1 MLSNIIFFL
10 FHKFYSCMLCQFH
23 SPYRQFNSLSML
35 LGEYLSMLYVVGE
48 LLNCSCH
55 WECILELPVLCK
67 ERNICVPFLHVFPI
81 FGISCAYHVLFIN
94 KSFLP
99 KIRIWTIFCW
109 EWMNLIYPN
118 VLEKIG
124 TGQTLVAYS
133 SGDKCQQVCFNGL
146 ICVAMKSFISLV
158 DVIKKR
164 KNK

>member
-1 MLSNIIFFL
+1 MNLDEKNIKKCILMSQKSLFVNKNLDIPSLHWQFHYPPPFLLHALIIFYFPQFL
-10 FHKFYSCMLCQFH
+10 FIHVAPISYV
-23 SPYRQFNSLSML
+23 L
-35 LGEYLSMLYVVGE
+35 L
-48 LLNCSCH
+48 
-55 WECILELPVLCK
+55 
-67 ERNICVPFLHVFPI
+67 LHVFPT